1 MFVPVEEAVREV
13 REGRLLI
20 LTDNEER
27 ENEGDLICAGAHATP
42 QNVNFMVTHGR
53 GLFCVPLSA
62 DVAKRLGLRRPEGN
76 HDPRGTA
83 FTQSV
88 DAIAGNT
95 TGISAYDR
103 ANTVAEI
110 LRADSRL
117 DDFYSPGHVFPLLE
131 APGGVLARDGHTE
144 GTLAL
149 TRLAGLPPVGVL
161 CEILK
166 DDGTMARVPD
176 LLVYAKRHGL
186 KMCSIAALRE
196 YLSHNSQ
203 LTDQQ

>member
-1 MFVPVEEAVREV
+1 MFVSVEEAVREV

-27 ENEGDLICAGAHATP
+27 ENEGDLVCAGVHATP
-42 QNVNFMVTHGR
+42 QNVNFMVTYGR
-53 GLFCVPLSA
+53 GLFCVPVSA
-62 DVAKRLGLRRPEGN
+62 DVAKRLGLTRPEGH

-103 ANTVAEI
+103 ANTVAKI
-110 LRADSRL
+110 LRADSTL

-131 APGGVLARDGHTE
+131 APGGVMARDGHTE

-149 TRLAGLPPVGVL
+149 ARLAGLPPVGVL

-176 LLVYAKRHGL
+176 LLIYAKRHGL

-196 YLSHNSQ
+196 HLAKNRN
-203 LTDQQ
+203 